1 MKITKLVKLFV
12 TADAL
17 IRAQRRHDELKVKG
31 EKVTFEQVF
40 SNLTLR
46 DDHDTKRKI
55 NPLIQADDAILIDNS
70 NLSIES
76 QNALIDDLITNI
88 LNK

>member
-1 MKITKLVKLFV
+1 MKK
-12 TADAL
+12 
-17 IRAQRRHDELKVKG
+17 KG
-31 EKVTFEQVF
+31 EKVTFEQVLD
-40 SNLTLR
+40 NLILR

-70 NLSIES
+70 NLSIDN

-88 LNK
+88 LSK